1 MARGSRRGP
10 FQPALAPPFHGGSWL
25 ESNGM
30 PEGGGVTARCG
41 HQPTIRTQKR
51 RKPPRLPLAA
61 PRNSFSCQPPTIR
74 TPGARSLRRA
84 PSVDAR
90 ASTTRRLSRSAS
102 DFGTSAS
109 QDTRSAPRKGCQGE
123 IEPASREG
131 RCDHAFLLAVVPAH
145 ALRDQPRASCAQ
157 KNGCGFSLRR
167 SAITRPARA
176 VR

>member
-131 RCDHAFLLAVVPAH
+131 AAITLSCSRSSRLTRCATSLARVVPRKMA
-145 ALRDQPRASCAQ
+145 AGSRYGARPSR
-157 KNGCGFSLRR
+157 GRR
-167 SAITRPARA
+167 ER
-176 VR
+176 